1 MANVVVMSAEEFKK
15 SITAQGGKI
24 LSGFTGGNREIPS
37 RLEVGD
43 VFTMPTDLNDKVI
56 EQPIAGSNRTYQYLR
71 VEVTSAS
78 GGKSFKNIGA
88 GVFNRSLPLVDVN
101 GNPTGQQMSCSGT
114 AHDEFMK
121 HGSLNDAFMS
131 LAGKTLTVVS
141 IPVGQT
147 RSFRAGEPF
156 TTSYFPQIDIKK
168 KKQLTTYPL

>member
-1 MANVVVMSAEEFKK
+1 MADVVVMSAEEFKK

-71 VEVTSAS
+71 VEVISAS
-78 GGKSFKNIGA
+78 GDKSFKNIGA
-88 GVFNRSLPLVDVN
+88 GVFNRRLPLVDAN

-131 LAGKTLTVVS
+131 LAGKTLVVVS

-168 KKQLTTYPL
+168 QLTTYPL

>member
-1 MANVVVMSAEEFKK
+1 MADVVVMSAEEFKK

-43 VFTMPTDLNDKVI
+43 TFTMPTDLNDKVI

-88 GVFNRSLPLVDVN
+88 GVFNRRLPLVDAN

-141 IPVGQT
+141 MPAGQT

-168 KKQLTTYPL
+168 QLTTYPL

>member
-15 SITAQGGKI
+15 SIAAQGGKI

-88 GVFNRSLPLVDVN
+88 GVFNRRLPLVDAN

-141 IPVGQT
+141 MPVGQT
-147 RSFRAGEPF
+147 RSFRDGEPF

-168 KKQLTTYPL
+168 KK

>member
-1 MANVVVMSAEEFKK
+1 MANVVVMSADEFKK

-56 EQPIAGSNRTYQYLR
+56 EQPIAGSNRNYQYLR

-78 GGKSFKNIGA
+78 GDKSFKNIGA
-88 GVFNRSLPLVDVN
+88 GVFNRRLPLVDAN

-114 AHDEFMK
+114 ACDEFMK

-156 TTSYFPQIDIKK
+156 TTSYFPQIDIK
-168 KKQLTTYPL
+168 